1 MAGTISTGP
10 RTPAGKARAAAN
22 ALRHG
27 LAATHRRQHS
37 PAEAVE
43 RLALAICGDADD
55 AELFAAA
62 RAIAEN
68 EFVCSAIR
76 TQKIIAIERLK
87 EATAIALR
95 KGDNSFDLGKVRFM
109 AAWLAYREIQRLI
122 PQMMREHGLPM
133 PPREV
138 AGEIVP
144 VELKALLSEEDVS
157 EDEQKRLLEIAR
169 QEIRRRERTE
179 YEALEEAIPDL
190 IRLDRYERQA
200 WSRQRR
206 AVQQL
211 VLIRFSRAM
220 AAAEQME
227 TTRSASS
234 ARMPSRTPSRT
245 KSARAI
251 GAH

>member
-1 MAGTISTGP
+1 
-10 RTPAGKARAAAN
+10 
-22 ALRHG
+22 
-27 LAATHRRQHS
+27 
-37 PAEAVE
+37 
-43 RLALAICGDADD
+43 
-55 AELFAAA
+55 
-62 RAIAEN
+62 
-68 EFVCSAIR
+68 
-76 TQKIIAIERLK
+76 
-87 EATAIALR
+87 
-95 KGDNSFDLGKVRFM
+95 
-109 AAWLAYREIQRLI
+109 WLAYREIQRLI
-122 PQMMREHGLPM
+122 PQMMGEHGLPM
-133 PPREV
+133 PPMEV

-190 IRLDRYERQA
+190 IRLDRYERRA

-227 TTRSASS
+227 TTWSAGS
-234 ARMPSRTPSRT
+234 ARMPSSERTPSRA
-245 KSARAI
+245 KSARAV

>member
-1 MAGTISTGP
+1 MATMAGTISTGP

-95 KGDNSFDLGKVRFM
+95 KGEVRFM

-122 PQMMREHGLPM
+122 PQMMGEHGLPM
-133 PPREV
+133 PPMEV

-234 ARMPSRTPSRT
+234 ARMPSRTPSRA
-245 KSARAI
+245 KSARAV

>member
-95 KGDNSFDLGKVRFM
+95 KGEVRFM

-122 PQMMREHGLPM
+122 PQMMGEHGLPM
-133 PPREV
+133 PPMEV

-234 ARMPSRTPSRT
+234 ARMPSRTPSRA
-245 KSARAI
+245 KSARAV